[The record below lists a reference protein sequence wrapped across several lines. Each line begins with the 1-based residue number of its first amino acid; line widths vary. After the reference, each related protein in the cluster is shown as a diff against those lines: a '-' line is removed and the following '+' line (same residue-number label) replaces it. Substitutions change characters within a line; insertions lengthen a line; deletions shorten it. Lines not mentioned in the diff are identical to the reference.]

1 MVRAEKRAKIKAL
14 LAQTRRKK
22 TSPAKRKE
30 AVRVEPAAPAKAP
43 EIIRRKGLVWTFR
56 RKKAGPPVTLPQPPP
71 PPDLEVKLP
80 EPPAVEEKPPV
91 TDELTPSLPTES
103 RAVTAVTPA
112 AKQPTARTKIPLQIK
127 PVSFLKE
134 NSIRILVILLVAGW
148 VGELY
153 LLYNRLDTVRKQV
166 EEVSSLTKPHP
177 PEKTAGG
184 PTPTALLPEMIEIE
198 GIRDP
203 FSNELWRLREITPLT
218 PEQLAVKKPVVPP
231 APEPIKPILKPP
243 KPQGFEPPKVPK
255 AIPESAKLA
264 KIPSITLPSPV
275 NVTPPATPALNLNFR
290 GILNIAGLDYFF
302 IEGSGGGYRAR
313 IGDTVEGFKIY
324 DYRNGTLSLSKDGY
338 TYQINEER
346 VSPPLR
352 YRGRLIMAGEEYF
365 FLQGTRTYRA
375 ILGEEI
381 EGYRLVKRIGD
392 YLYFIKDDKLY
403 YLKQE

>member
-1 MVRAEKRAKIKAL
+1 MVRAEKRAKIKAF
-14 LAQTRRKK
+14 LAQSRRRKI
-22 TSPAKRKE
+22 SPAKRKK
-30 AVRVEPAAPAKAP
+30 VSRVERVTPAKTP
-43 EIIRRKGLVWTFR
+43 EIIRQKRLVWTLR
-56 RKKAGPPVTLPQPPP
+56 RKKPAPPIPPP
-71 PPDLEVKLP
+71 QTEAERVEEKK
-80 EPPAVEEKPPV
+80 VEEKPPV
-91 TDELTPSLPTES
+91 PGELKPSLPTES

-112 AKQPTARTKIPLQIK
+112 AKTVVRTKKTFQIK
-127 PVSFLKE
+127 PLSFLKE
-134 NSIRILVILLVAGW
+134 NFIRILVILLIAGW
-148 VGELY
+148 FGELS
-153 LLYNRLDTVRKQV
+153 LLYKRLDTVRKQV
-166 EEVSSLTKPHP
+166 EELSSLAKPHP
-177 PEKTAGG
+177 PEKVPGG
-184 PTPTALLPEMIEIE
+184 PPPTALLPETIEID
-198 GIRDP
+198 GVRDP

-218 PEQLAVKKPVVPP
+218 PGQLAVGKPVVPP

-243 KPQGFEPPKVPK
+243 KPPEFEPPRVPK

-264 KIPSITLPSPV
+264 RIPSITLPSPV
-275 NVTPPATPALNLNFR
+275 DVTPPATPALNLNFR
-290 GILNIAGLDYFF
+290 GILNIAGMDYFF
-302 IEGSGGGYRAR
+302 IEGSSGGYRAR

-365 FLQGTRTYRA
+365 FLQGERTYRA
-375 ILGEEI
+375 ILGEEV